1 MLGYDTQLLR
11 YDTAGR
17 CVNTVGVGVGLVNQF
32 GNALSEPVDGL
43 AYMEN
48 LRLNELLGGV
58 LRDLVVNETVAEVS
72 AVSDFQC
79 VAINAVGNEVM
90 VEMIAYLDLLALAE
104 EDALVSRRDRIYL
117 EVQRVELLDEAVL
130 EDGIGVH
137 TRRVVRLAAPHRV
150 RRVKNADG
158 HVLAVLG
165 YDTQLLRYDTAGR
178 CVNTVGVSV
187 GLVNQFGNALSE
199 PVDRF
204 AYVENL
210 RLNEM
215 LGGVLRDL
223 VEDEAVAEVLA
234 VSYFQR
240 VAINAVGNEVMIRL
254 VADLDLVAF
263 AEEYLCVTGRDGVHL
278 ERQGMEFLHE
288 SVVVEYGVCVVARS
302 AEMMS
307 EPSVISRIV
316 DADSPVLVLLGYYMQ
331 LIEISTMRRLV
342 VFPSLVRLRRMLNN
356 QRIVPCFPRD
366 RLVNVLDDT
375 LLNNSRSRYGHMYI
389 NNTVADAVLRL
400 NRNSVVIN
408 SVRLTCDIAV
418 NLTANRLRGSCT
430 YLIILMCFRLG
441 VNGQVQAVDTVG
453 FVYSFE
459 AVFVLFGLSD
469 LVLDGFLLLVA
480 RRAVNPKE
488 RKVGLT
494 DGRVLLEQVSR
505 INDQVQVL
513 FVNTT
518 AGGYYRVVVRA
529 GAGQLDRLAG
539 QLVLPDVR
547 QLFVSNDHG
556 VRIVCQ
562 YFVEVEISLD
572 DTVAT
577 VDRMELGDNGVRF
590 DVIFAVV
597 VDRIALT
604 RI

>member
-1 MLGYDTQLLR
+1 
-11 YDTAGR
+11 
-17 CVNTVGVGVGLVNQF
+17 
-32 GNALSEPVDGL
+32 
-43 AYMEN
+43 MEN

-58 LRDLVVNETVAEVS
+58 LRDLVVNEAVAEVS

-79 VAINAVGNEVM
+79 VAINAVGYEVM

-104 EDALVSRRDRIYL
+104 EDALVPRRDGIYF

-130 EDGIGVH
+130 KDGIGVH

-150 RRVKNADG
+150 RRIQNADG

-204 AYVENL
+204 AYVQNL
-210 RLNEM
+210 RLNEL

-240 VAINAVGNEVMIRL
+240 VAINAVGLEVVIQM
-254 VADLDLVAF
+254 VAYLDLLAF
-263 AEEYLCVTGRDGVHL
+263 AQEDALVPRRDGVHL

-288 SVVVEYGVCVVARS
+288 SVVVEHGVRVFARS
-302 AEMMS
+302 AELMS
-307 EPSVISRIV
+307 EPGVVSRIV
-316 DADSPVLVLLGYYMQ
+316 DADRPVLVLLGYYVQ
-331 LIEISTMRRLV
+331 LIDVLTLGRLV
-342 VFPSLVRLRRMLNN
+342 IYALLVCLGFQGLDGRVTPCERLAYVDNG
-356 QRIVPCFPRD
+356 
-366 RLVNVLDDT
+366 VLGCD
-375 LLNNSRSRYGHMYI
+375 SRCRNGHVYI
-389 NNTVADAVLRL
+389 NDAVAYAVLGL
-400 NRNSVVIN
+400 NRDSVVIN
-408 SVRLTCDIAV
+408 GVRLTYDITV
-418 NLTANRLRGSCT
+418 HLTAYIARSTGT
-430 YLIILMCFRLG
+430 YLMILVFLRLC
-441 VNGQVQAVDTVG
+441 VNGQVQSVDAVGLVNG
-453 FVYSFE
+453 LESVL
-459 AVFVLFGLSD
+459 VLFGLSD
-469 LVLDGFLLLVA
+469 VVLYVFLLLVA
-480 RRAVNPKE
+480 CRTVDPE
-488 RKVGLT
+488 VGQVGLT